1 MLIFID
7 LVLIIFNI
15 FSGFIDRK
23 LEMSFREKIHW
34 VALVSLIL
42 GFGWY
47 FMSYPWATANTRDG
61 MLTSVW
67 MLIPT
72 TLIFLVPMVIGSVW
86 FAIRTPKEAN
96 LREDEREKMIHL
108 KGAHA
113 AYYPL
118 VIGVWANIFALIN
131 GLNYG
136 WSVNILMATL
146 VSAELVRV
154 GGQLYL
160 YRRGH

>member
-1 MLIFID
+1 
-7 LVLIIFNI
+7 
-15 FSGFIDRK
+15 
-23 LEMSFREKIHW
+23 MSFREKIHW
-34 VALVSLIL
+34 VALFGLVL

-47 FMSYPWATANTRDG
+47 FLSYPWAIANTRAG

-72 TLIFLVPMVIGSVW
+72 TIIFLIPMIAVTAY

-96 LREDEREKMIHL
+96 LKEDEREKVIHL
-108 KGAHA
+108 KGTHA

-118 VIGVWANIFALIN
+118 VLGIWANVFALIN
-131 GLNYG
+131 GLSFG

-146 VSAELVRV
+146 VVAELIRV
-154 GGQLYL
+154 GAQLYY